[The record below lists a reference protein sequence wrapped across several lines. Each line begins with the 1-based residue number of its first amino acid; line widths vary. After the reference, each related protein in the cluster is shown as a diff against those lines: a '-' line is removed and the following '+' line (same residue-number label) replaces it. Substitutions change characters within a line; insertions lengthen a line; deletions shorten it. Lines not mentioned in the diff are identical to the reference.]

1 MIRYVLHGE
10 AAWLSCESGFNSKSV
25 LINILI
31 ISPPPHHHHPTPP
44 TAQSRHRPQTSA
56 QTNVL
61 GEADGVWAAN
71 RTSRLIIH
79 SRIRRA
85 PVSRAGRP
93 WAFSSPSTR
102 SVYRINRGS
111 ATAVNNVARRRCGPS
126 TAGRIVV
133 IRFRMIRT
141 VTRYRRLGIVSRRPL
156 SDFSSNLQRTPG

>member
-31 ISPPPHHHHPTPP
+31 ISPPPSPPPHTP
-44 TAQSRHRPQTSA
+44 HRPIPTQTSDFS
-56 QTNVL
+56 TNVL

-133 IRFRMIRT
+133 IRIRIIRT

-156 SDFSSNLQRTPG
+156 SDFSSNLQRKPG